1 VAPVR
6 FFNSAEVKC
15 KLRSRRYVC
24 IAATVITI
32 TVTVP
37 GETKLAINV
46 VGRGNIFHALVRINR
61 HEVTMIAA
69 GENEDLAIL
78 SRKAKLGLVQT

>member
-1 VAPVR
+1 
-6 FFNSAEVKC
+6 
-15 KLRSRRYVC
+15 
-24 IAATVITI
+24 
-32 TVTVP
+32 VTVP